1 MRAEPRANVQ
11 CAKRVGAHAVRRP
24 QMPDQERVRENGVF
38 RYVAILTVLVA
49 TLAFVALDTFS
60 VQRAR
65 LADFFSK
72 PINPLLCRGFS
83 FLKLIVII
91 RRGFTI

>member
-65 LADFFSK
+65 LADFLVSLSVRYESI
-72 PINPLLCRGFS
+72 INGSMSARA
-83 FLKLIVII
+83 
-91 RRGFTI
+91 T